1 MGKIFVAT
9 DTELK
14 PIVSGNVNDG
24 RWEDFTPYTSSGLSN
39 ISAMRREEGGL
50 VHYIIHARTSGTIRS
65 GSYTQ
70 PDIRLYN
77 VASGFVFKSVLV
89 GSGNEGAGRP
99 LVYTRGEPDAT
110 SNIGL
115 VITNVTGT
123 EGYFW
128 ATLDVWAER

>member
-14 PIVSGNVNDG
+14 PLVSGNVNDG
-24 RWEDFTPYTSSGLSN
+24 KWEDFTPYSTTGLTD
-39 ISAMRREEGGL
+39 ISAMRREEGGC
-50 VHYIIHARTSGTIRS
+50 VHYVIHARTSTSITS
-65 GSYTQ
+65 GDFTQ

-77 VASGFVFKSVLV
+77 VASGFIFKSVLV

-99 LVYTRGEPDAT
+99 LAYTRGEPDAT

-115 VITNVTGT
+115 VITNTSGFT
-123 EGYFW
+123 GYFW
-128 ATLDVWAER
+128 VTLDVWANS